1 MRTTDIGSVHAIIA
15 TTASATV
22 RATVY
27 TTLLVTV
34 SAIVHATACATTPA
48 TYDTTAHTPV
58 KLDKALTLTFCSLRF
73 WAMWSDHMPTWPPV
87 NQVFYSSARIPPFAL
102 KKTSVQYKIF
112 FPLIKEHLN
121 NN

>member
-48 TYDTTAHTPV
+48 TYDTTVHTPV
-58 KLDKALTLTFCSLRF
+58 KLDKALTLTFYNLRF
-73 WAMWSDHMPTWPPV
+73 WVMWSDCMTSTTSWPPV
-87 NQVFYSSARIPPFAL
+87 SQVFYSSPRIPSFAL
-102 KKTSVQYKIF
+102 KKTS
-112 FPLIKEHLN
+112 L
-121 NN
+121 